1 MMIIYSIALFLLLCF
16 VAYVIFIIK
25 DNDRLNAMADAERLR
40 SEALKEEAQLQQEI
54 KEKNAEIPTSDSVHD
69 VIDFLRKRDERNKN
83 N

>member
-16 VAYVIFIIK
+16 VAYIIFIIK
-25 DNDRLNAMADAERLR
+25 DNSRLNAMADAERLR